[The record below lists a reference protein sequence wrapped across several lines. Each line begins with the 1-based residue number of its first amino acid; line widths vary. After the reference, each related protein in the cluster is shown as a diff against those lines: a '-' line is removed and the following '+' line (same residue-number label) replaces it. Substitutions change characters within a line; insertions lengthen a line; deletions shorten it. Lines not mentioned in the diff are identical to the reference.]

1 MANQMTFSIPD
12 VIEDKVVASS
22 IYGNYT
28 QTGKLSSYGIDLKFK
43 ELGQFKK
50 LKSSDLHVLQCKIE
64 STLTTWGKAYEH
76 LLNEKHRGM
85 QSKNVEQMNL
95 DAADHLQAL
104 EGLLRHTLNI
114 NDAIDWDTIKRHE
127 SFRMKQQDILE
138 GDKKSSEFIK
148 FAADGKPCDF
158 VKVKQGSCP
167 TLEDI
172 TASYGFLTRLFNKNV
187 IQRDYE
193 LRQKKWRNESENVKA
208 ENDRRQTVFS
218 NFQKAF
224 EAKRLNFEQEKS
236 ADNAAID
243 DLCQRYMASEPSA
256 IEECCDLVLNTSV
269 YPDGLP
275 RNWEIEYRPENKML
289 VVQMDLPAPS
299 DMPEVESYK
308 FVKSRNAIDA
318 KKLPEAAR
326 KALYDSVV
334 YQISLRTIH
343 EIFEADVV
351 NAVDSVVFN
360 GVVTATNSATGA
372 TESKI
377 ILSVSTGKEQFM
389 LINLA
394 NIDPK
399 ATFRH
404 LKGVSAAALH
414 GLTPIPPVLQLNK
427 SDKRII
433 EGRTVDVDMSINLAA
448 MHWEDFEHLVR
459 ELFEKEFAVSGGE
472 VKVTQASS
480 DGGVDAIAFDPDPI
494 RGGKIVIQAKRY
506 TNVVGVSAI
515 RDLYGTVMNE
525 GATKGIIVTTSDYG
539 RDSYEFAKGKPLTL
553 LNGSNLLSMLEKH
566 GKQARIDT
574 VEAKKILGLGTP

>member
-1 MANQMTFSIPD
+1 MANQMSFSIPD
-12 VIEDKVVASS
+12 VIEDKVVVSS

-50 LKSSDLHVLQCKIE
+50 IKSSDLHVLQCKIE
-64 STLTTWGKAYEH
+64 STLTTWGKAYERF
-76 LLNEKHRGM
+76 LDEKHRGM
-85 QSKNVEQMNL
+85 QAENVEQMNL

-104 EGLLRHTLNI
+104 EGLLRHTLNV
-114 NDAIDWDTIKRHE
+114 NDAIDWNGIKRHE
-127 SFRMKQQDILE
+127 PFRIEPKDIIE
-138 GDKKSSEFIK
+138 GDKKSHEVIK
-148 FAADGKPCDF
+148 FATDGKPCDF
-158 VKVKQGSCP
+158 VKVNQGSCP
-167 TLEDI
+167 TLEAV
-172 TASYGFLTRLFNKNV
+172 TAGYGFFTRLFNKNA
-187 IQRDYE
+187 IQKDYE
-193 LRQKKWRNESENVKA
+193 QRQMKWRNECKNVKA
-208 ENDRRQTVFS
+208 ENDRRQTLLS
-218 NFQKAF
+218 SFQKAF
-224 EAKRLNFEQEKS
+224 EAKRLVFEQEKS
-236 ADNAAID
+236 TDNAAID
-243 DLCQRYMASEPSA
+243 DVRQRYLESEPSA
-256 IEECCDLVLNTSV
+256 IEECCDLVLNASA

-275 RNWEIEYRPENKML
+275 RNWELEYRSVNKML
-289 VVQMDLPAPS
+289 VVQMDLPAPG

-308 FVKSRNAIDA
+308 YVKSRNAIDA
-318 KKLPEAAR
+318 KKLPEAVR
-326 KALYDSVV
+326 KALYDNVV
-334 YQISLRTIH
+334 YQICLRTIH
-343 EIFEADVV
+343 ELFEADVV

-360 GVVTATNSATGA
+360 GVVTATNPATGA
-372 TESKI
+372 TESKV
-377 ILSVSTGKEQFM
+377 ILSISTDKEKFM

-427 SDKRII
+427 NDKRII

-574 VEAKKILGLGTP
+574 FEAKKILGLATP